1 MADVNYIVKL
11 KDLVSPTLQ
20 KLINKS
26 NELSNS
32 VEQVSK
38 KGSMIGDFVKGS
50 LITQGLGMVTSSISG
65 VIEKTIDATAE
76 YQKFQAVLSTTLG
89 SDAMANESMKM
100 IQAFA
105 DVTNFSST
113 ELTDSFIKLAN
124 RNVVLK
130 TEELTNMADVANA
143 TGKSFE
149 QLTEAI
155 LDINNSERW
164 KEIGIKSKVAGD
176 KVQLSWK
183 GITKEVENTE
193 LGVKN
198 AILEFGKM
206 DGVAGMTDK
215 VGQTVGGKIS
225 SLQDT
230 WKGIFLD
237 IGKSTSSSILS
248 VVQSLTDL
256 INTFRS
262 SNAISKGF
270 EKILEIVK
278 IIKLNFNGFVD
289 VIQPVIDLFL
299 EVGAGIKE
307 NFDYMIES
315 VGGFAGII
323 DKFETIINVLK
334 LAFTILKPILSVVW
348 NIIKWVGKLLIDIG
362 SLVVDII
369 NKIAKVILKFA
380 ELLGFEITKIKG
392 FETKGTGEGYKGFGT
407 EMGAGFAKEIA
418 PAFLDKPKEG
428 TKAWYEASKKE
439 KETKAQTEK
448 PKTVKEL
455 GVKGSSVGR
464 ETKIVNI
471 NIGSL
476 VKDMNI
482 TVSDLKTGMQNIK
495 EEVAKALI
503 GAVNDTKTI

>member
-1 MADVNYIVKL
+1 MADVNYIVRL

-50 LITQGLGMVTSSISG
+50 LITQGLSMVTGSISG

-130 TEELTNMADVANA
+130 TDELTNMADVANA

-183 GITKEVENTE
+183 GVTKEVENTE

-206 DGVAGMTDK
+206 QGVAGMTDK
-215 VGQTVGGKIS
+215 VGNTVGGKIS
-225 SLQDT
+225 SLKDA
-230 WKGIFLD
+230 WSGIFRD
-237 IGKSTSSSILS
+237 IGMSTSDSILN

-262 SNAISKGF
+262 SNTLSKGF

-289 VIQPVIDLFL
+289 VIQPVINLFL
-299 EVGAGIKE
+299 EIGAGIRE
-307 NFDYMIES
+307 TFNYLIES
-315 VGGFAGII
+315 IGGFTGII
-323 DKFETIINVLK
+323 NKFETIINLLK
-334 LAFTILKPILSVVW
+334 LAFTILKPVLTMVF
-348 NIIKWVGKLLIDIG
+348 NIIKSLAKTIIDVGA
-362 SLVVDII
+362 LVVDII
-369 NKIAKVILKFA
+369 NKIASVILKFA
-380 ELLGFEITKIKG
+380 EYLGFEITKIQG
-392 FETKGTGEGYKGFGT
+392 LGGGTGEGYKAFGA
-407 EMGAGFAKEIA
+407 EMGTGFAKA
-418 PAFLDKPKEG
+418 VQPAFMQEKEG
-428 TKAWYEASKKE
+428 TKAWYEANKKE
-439 KETKAQTEK
+439 QTKIKVETEK
-448 PKTVKEL
+448 PKAVKEL

-482 TVSDLKTGMQNIK
+482 TVSDLKTGVQNIR